1 MNVHKVRAVAIQP
14 IEMLRSMNG
23 SNGEAALQ
31 HRVGLAKSAM
41 GRLRRT
47 WLKVGRQLCLHCC
60 RPRNQLRRSPLGQ
73 RTTFTA

>member
-1 MNVHKVRAVAIQP
+1 MKIHKVRAVAIQP

-41 GRLRRT
+41 GRE
-47 WLKVGRQLCLHCC
+47 
-60 RPRNQLRRSPLGQ
+60 
-73 RTTFTA
+73 

>member
-41 GRLRRT
+41 GRKHPSLGLNRR
-47 WLKVGRQLCLHCC
+47 C
-60 RPRNQLRRSPLGQ
+60 RSALQQ
-73 RTTFTA
+73 FRTPDPIRK